1 MKPAVT
7 ADGTTIRIVLN
18 IADPRELSDLD
29 PAICDGIGLVRTE
42 FLFHN
47 QQGLPDE
54 EQQYSTYRRIVEWA
68 HDRPVTIR
76 TLDAGGDKPIP
87 GLTPTGESNPF
98 LGVRGLRLSLAQ
110 PDVFRTQL
118 RALARAAMHGNV
130 KIMLPMVTHP
140 RELAIARHEMLQN
153 PLRSRQLQRQD
164 WTKAQKGGGRSC
176 QATDI
181 GSEAGRRR
189 RRRRKALSGST
200 TIRCA

>member
-1 MKPAVT
+1 
-7 ADGTTIRIVLN
+7 GT
-18 IADPRELSDLD
+18 
-29 PAICDGIGLVRTE
+29 GLVPAE
-42 FLFHN
+42 VPCHD
-47 QQGLPDE
+47 QHGLPNEDH
-54 EQQYSTYRRIVEWA
+54 QYSIYRRIVEWA

-140 RELAIARHEMLQN
+140 RELAIARSML
-153 PLRSRQLQRQD
+153 D
-164 WTKAQKGGGRSC
+164 
-176 QATDI
+176 
-181 GSEAGRRR
+181 
-189 RRRRKALSGST
+189 
-200 TIRCA
+200 